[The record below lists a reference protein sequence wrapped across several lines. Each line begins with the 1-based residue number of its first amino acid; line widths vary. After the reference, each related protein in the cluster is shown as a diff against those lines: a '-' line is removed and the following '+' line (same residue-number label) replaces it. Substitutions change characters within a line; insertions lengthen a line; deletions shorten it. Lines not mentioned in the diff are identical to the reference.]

1 MFCKPCLIVLAAAA
15 SVPFLAAAKPA
26 TTPSA
31 AKVSARATETWKID
45 SVHSMALFRVQHLGA
60 GMFWGRFDDVQGTVT
75 TNGDQVG
82 FDVVIDPATVSSG
95 NDGLNNHL
103 MSPDFFSAKEFPQMT
118 FKSVKSEKTGTN
130 MWTVTGDLTMRGV
143 TKPVTAM
150 IEMTGRA
157 DMGKGERV
165 GFEATF
171 TVDRAEFGMTYGVD
185 KGAIGKDVRV
195 IVGLEAVGKA
205 PEGKI

>member
-15 SVPFLAAAKPA
+15 SIPFFAAARP
-26 TTPSA
+26 TPISA
-31 AKVSARATETWKID
+31 VEPVSARAAETWKID

-60 GMFWGRFDDVQGTVT
+60 GMFWGRFDDVQGSIT

-82 FDVVIDPATVSSG
+82 FDVMIDPASVSSG
-95 NDGLNNHL
+95 NDGLNGHL

-118 FKSVKSEKTGTN
+118 FKSGTSEKIGSN
-130 MWTVTGDLTMRGV
+130 MWKVTGDLTMRGV

-171 TVDRAEFGMTYGVD
+171 TVDRAEFGVTYGVD

>member
-1 MFCKPCLIVLAAAA
+1 MFCKPCLIVLAAVA
-15 SVPFLAAAKPA
+15 SVPFFAATKPA
-26 TTPSA
+26 A
-31 AKVSARATETWKID
+31 VSASAPVIAQAAETWKID

-60 GMFWGRFDDVQGTVT
+60 GMFWGRFDDVQGTIT
-75 TNGDQVG
+75 TNGDQLG

-103 MSPDFFSAKEFPQMT
+103 MSPDFFSVKEFPKMT
-118 FKSVKSEKTGTN
+118 FKSGTSEKTGTS
-130 MWTVTGDLTMRGV
+130 MWKVSGDLTMRGV
-143 TKPVTAM
+143 TKPVTAT

-171 TVDRAEFGMTYGVD
+171 TVDRGEFGMSYGVD

-195 IVGLEAVGKA
+195 IVGLEAVGKTA
-205 PEGKI
+205 ESKG